1 MKERQEIVNKQ
12 LRTQLEELKKSEE
25 QQKVLVQNKMHQ
37 VEDEFIQKQK
47 IAVESERNK
56 LNEDQEKKLL
66 KQKEKYELEHI
77 EMKNKIQELEAFRKK
92 V

>member
-47 IAVESERNK
+47 IAVESERKK

>member
-1 MKERQEIVNKQ
+1 
-12 LRTQLEELKKSEE
+12 
-25 QQKVLVQNKMHQ
+25 MHQ

-47 IAVESERNK
+47 IAVESERKK

-66 KQKEKYELEHI
+66 KQKEKYGLEHI

>member
-12 LRTQLEELKKSEE
+12 LRNQLEELKKSEE

-47 IAVESERNK
+47 IAVESERKK

>member
-1 MKERQEIVNKQ
+1 
-12 LRTQLEELKKSEE
+12 
-25 QQKVLVQNKMHQ
+25 MHQ

-47 IAVESERNK
+47 IAVESERKK

-77 EMKNKIQELEAFRKK
+77 EMKNKI
-92 V
+92 